1 MRNPRTPAFSGPA
14 RVLAV
19 AIGVAPIV
27 CAILL
32 LASPASAHTG
42 LRSSDPEAG
51 AALRRTPTSIRLT
64 FTQDIAPEFVRVGVT
79 KGGSGNPRRLETRVS
94 GPRVVA
100 TVPEALV
107 EKQVPEVGR
116 VPWRVDYRVVSADG
130 HPIEGSLQFTTPRQ
144 DQREPSPSPE
154 TPRETR
160 ETDAAAGRSAED
172 PSPSPSTSTSP
183 DSGGPVISTLV
194 IGALVATAGLGA
206 ASWLSRA
213 RKRGEG

>member
-1 MRNPRTPAFSGPA
+1 MRNARTPALRGPA
-14 RVLAV
+14 RVLALAIVV
-19 AIGVAPIV
+19 ALIV

-32 LASPASAHTG
+32 LASPASAHTD

-51 AALRRTPTSIRLT
+51 SALRQTPESIRLT
-64 FTQDIAPEFVRVGVT
+64 FTQDVAPEFVRLSLT
-79 KGGSGNPRRLETRVS
+79 KGDGGSPRRLETRVS

-107 EKQVPEVGR
+107 QERAPEAGR
-116 VPWRVDYRVVSADG
+116 VPWRVDYRVVSVDG
-130 HPIEGSLQFTTPRQ
+130 HPIEGSLQFTTPKQ
-144 DQREPSPSPE
+144 GQPAPSPSPGTPSE
-154 TPRETR
+154 TPK
-160 ETDAAAGRSAED
+160 TDAAAGRSVDD
-172 PSPSPSTSTSP
+172 PGRSQG
-183 DSGGPVISTLV
+183 SGSPVISTLV